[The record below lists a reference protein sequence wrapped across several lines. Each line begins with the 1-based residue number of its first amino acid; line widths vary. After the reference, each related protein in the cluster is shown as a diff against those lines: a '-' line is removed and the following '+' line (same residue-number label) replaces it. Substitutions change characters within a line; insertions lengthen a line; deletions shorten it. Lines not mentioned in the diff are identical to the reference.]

1 VTQQIQPDGSL
12 EFFEHDG
19 TLDLAKRIIREFDY
33 HGIAHFDMRIA
44 SDDSSLMAIE
54 CNPRFWYSMPASLWR
69 GVNFVAAGVQ
79 YATQGG
85 VSDVPRISPGKY
97 FLPGSLISFLRNPLN
112 VRKLDWQ
119 NIRGVL
125 QPALDPVPHLID
137 LCRKK
142 F

>member
-1 VTQQIQPDGSL
+1 
-12 EFFEHDG
+12 
-19 TLDLAKRIIREFDY
+19 
-33 HGIAHFDMRIA
+33 
-44 SDDSSLMAIE
+44 
-54 CNPRFWYSMPASLWR
+54 MPASLWR